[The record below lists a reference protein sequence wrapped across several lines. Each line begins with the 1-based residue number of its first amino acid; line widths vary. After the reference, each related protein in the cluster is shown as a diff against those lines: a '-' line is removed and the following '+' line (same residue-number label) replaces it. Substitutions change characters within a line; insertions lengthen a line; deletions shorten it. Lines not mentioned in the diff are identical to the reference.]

1 MAEFSLLRGIVDKR
15 SYLDLDDI
23 NGPGLRTYKKTS
35 AFSSVDFALFKIQ
48 GYSLS
53 ESASDRKKF
62 VVELPNTIEDL
73 GAIAYQ
79 YLDPVLTS
87 IVIVL

>member
-1 MAEFSLLRGIVDKR
+1 
-15 SYLDLDDI
+15 
-23 NGPGLRTYKKTS
+23 
-35 AFSSVDFALFKIQ
+35 LFKIQ